1 MYSLLITCAVAIFRT
16 SLTRFHAAIAT
27 VTAGS
32 PLNFYLFIYSIAS
45 FFVKKHRLWGII
57 GQGHI
62 FARCITIVAGM
73 LWTALLIYV
82 FVPAHLTHYSQLSC
96 EIQHSVHFG
105 NLFITPL
112 EVYQA
117 AYQTLP
123 WFAFVITFPIVA
135 TVFGWIV
142 AIFRHRKDIWPPKE
156 RWSPQLRRVWYVSSH
171 HHRAA

>member
-1 MYSLLITCAVAIFRT
+1 MYSLLISCAVAIFRT

-32 PLNFYLFIYSIAS
+32 PLNFYLFLYSIAS
-45 FFVKKHRLWGII
+45 FFMEKHRLWGII

-112 EVYQA
+112 EVYQ
-117 AYQTLP
+117 T
-123 WFAFVITFPIVA
+123 VA
-135 TVFGWIV
+135 
-142 AIFRHRKDIWPPKE
+142 
-156 RWSPQLRRVWYVSSH
+156 SSSCA
-171 HHRAA
+171 RTTYSCMLSTNVQPYSTRCGTPSTDDNR